1 MNVSLKYLLKTS
13 FFILILTLFSKG
25 VGFLREVIIAYYF
38 GLNDEYDIFLVSIT
52 VISIIN
58 STIYYLAQNFFIP
71 LYNKLKEENKS
82 DQFFNLSIVVFL
94 FLSIFVTVLLLLFGN
109 QILRLF
115 VSTKNLNLLKLATE
129 IFELYVLTI
138 PFNALFS
145 VIAAFLQARFKF
157 IAVAVSYVVINLST
171 VLLLLIAKNNFGVL
185 GVAFSILVGTFMQF
199 VFLIPFTYKF
209 IKIRTGWFKLI
220 KENKSLISGALLITL
235 FIELISLSYSF
246 IDRYFYTELIK
257 GGISAIN
264 YAQTITSI
272 PTNFYATTLVT
283 LIFSHFSLNSGQKN
297 DVANFTAYNNVLKFN
312 FLLFFP
318 MFLIF
323 YYFGDS
329 IVYFL
334 FERGKFDIRA
344 TFMTFDALKY
354 LSIGIPFI
362 TAYAIMNKL
371 MYSYGK
377 LKMLLGFTLIS
388 FGVKLIFSF
397 VLVKYFNFKGLALS
411 TSAAYL
417 VLFIICHQY
426 ISYIFKVENKF
437 QIFKY
442 IVYYLLMALIPI
454 FMIYAFQISFFENKY
469 FNTLIFMFLY
479 VIIYFFINLFLDE
492 GIKRPI
498 ISKIKGI
505 LKINV

>member
-1 MNVSLKYLLKTS
+1 
-13 FFILILTLFSKG
+13 
-25 VGFLREVIIAYYF
+25 
-38 GLNDEYDIFLVSIT
+38 
-52 VISIIN
+52 
-58 STIYYLAQNFFIP
+58 
-71 LYNKLKEENKS
+71 
-82 DQFFNLSIVVFL
+82 
-94 FLSIFVTVLLLLFGN
+94 VLLLLFRN

-209 IKIRTGWFKLI
+209 IKIRTGWSKLI

-297 DVANFTAYNNVLKFN
+297 DVANFY
-312 FLLFFP
+312 
-318 MFLIF
+318 
-323 YYFGDS
+323 
-329 IVYFL
+329 
-334 FERGKFDIRA
+334 
-344 TFMTFDALKY
+344 
-354 LSIGIPFI
+354 GI
-362 TAYAIMNKL
+362 
-371 MYSYGK
+371 
-377 LKMLLGFTLIS
+377 
-388 FGVKLIFSF
+388 
-397 VLVKYFNFKGLALS
+397 
-411 TSAAYL
+411 
-417 VLFIICHQY
+417 
-426 ISYIFKVENKF
+426 
-437 QIFKY
+437 
-442 IVYYLLMALIPI
+442 
-454 FMIYAFQISFFENKY
+454 
-469 FNTLIFMFLY
+469 
-479 VIIYFFINLFLDE
+479 
-492 GIKRPI
+492 
-498 ISKIKGI
+498 
-505 LKINV
+505 